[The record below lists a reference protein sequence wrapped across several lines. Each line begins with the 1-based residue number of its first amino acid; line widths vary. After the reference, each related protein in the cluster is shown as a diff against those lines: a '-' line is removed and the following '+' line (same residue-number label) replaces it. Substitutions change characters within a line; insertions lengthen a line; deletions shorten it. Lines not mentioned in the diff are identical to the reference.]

1 MKRRG
6 LALSIILGLT
16 LALTSFSAAGCLA
29 APSPATSATGATGS
43 GESTAVGESTGAT
56 IAGESTVVVES
67 TVDVRSQ
74 ATLDRYRVNEVR
86 EYKGQNL
93 DPAIGPRDNSIKG
106 VQTVEIDTYRLSIEG
121 LVKKPIQLTYAE
133 VLKLPPSERLITLY
147 CVEGW
152 QATILWKGV
161 LIEDLINQAGGAA
174 NTAKT
179 VIFHSVDGYTTSLPL
194 AIVLEKHL
202 IMAYSANDLELP
214 PEMGYPLIVVAEEKL
229 GYKWARWVNA
239 IELSDDANYLGYWEQ
254 RGFSNEADLE

>member
-1 MKRRG
+1 MKRRA
-6 LALSIILGLT
+6 LALILILGLM
-16 LALTSFSAAGCLA
+16 LALTSLSAAGCQA
-29 APSPATSATGATGS
+29 VPSPATSATGETVA
-43 GESTAVGESTGAT
+43 GESTA
-56 IAGESTVVVES
+56 AGES

-86 EYKGQNL
+86 EYKGQRL

-106 VQTVEIDTYRLSIEG
+106 VQTVDIDSYRLSIEG
-121 LVKKPIQLTYAE
+121 LVQKPIQLTYAE

-174 NTAKT
+174 ATAKT
-179 VIFHSVDGYTTSLPL
+179 VIFHSVDDYTTSLPL
-194 AIVLEKHL
+194 ATVLEKHL
-202 IMAYSANDLELP
+202 IMAYSANDLDLP

-254 RGFSNEADLE
+254 RGYSNEADLE